1 MIKRVNTI
9 RDLREVER
17 KPKICRVVGKTKNLY
32 KKIRDTKGMFHGKIG
47 TKKD

>member
-17 KPKICRVVGKTKNLY
+17 KPKICRVVGGKGKEPFQKQMIANAVND
-32 KKIRDTKGMFHGKIG
+32 KKRYC
-47 TKKD
+47 